1 MIRWKLNERGMEEDK
16 EKTLEK
22 EKEKYLHVSERMKV
36 KKKKILK

>member
-1 MIRWKLNERGMEEDK
+1 MEEDK

-36 KKKKILK
+36 KKEILK